1 MTRKRTLLAVF
12 SCAIGVAFAAANV
25 GLARAT
31 TRTFSFTHTEQVFTV
46 PAGVTSIHAIAIG
59 GHGGKGDL
67 ASNNGGAA
75 AMASGDL
82 GVTPGQTLYV
92 EVGGVGGNAG
102 FGAASIGGW
111 NGGGPGFT
119 GGGVG
124 GGPGSAATDGGGGG
138 GGGSSDIRT
147 LSYAAGVGTSLNSRL
162 ITAAGGGGG
171 GGLSTGGAG
180 GAAGNSGSNGSGGG
194 AGGGAGQTTTGGGV
208 GGNGSMGTLGTGGAG
223 GNATFMSSNE
233 GAGGGGGGG
242 TYGGGGG
249 GAGSANGFP
258 GGGGGGGS
266 SSFSAGVAN
275 QVLLLDSSGTP
286 SITLTY
292 NNSSGEPSG
301 ERAAALASCKKRAHK
316 HHWSHKRLKKC
327 KKKASLLPV

>member
-1 MTRKRTLLAVF
+1 MTRKMPLAAF
-12 SCAIGVAFAAANV
+12 SCAIGVAFAVANV

-46 PAGVTSIHAIAIG
+46 PAGATSIHVIAIG
-59 GHGGKGDL
+59 GHGGTGDF

-92 EVGGVGGNAG
+92 EVAGVGGNAG
-102 FGAASIGGW
+102 FGSASSGGW

-147 LSYAAGVGTSLNSRL
+147 HSYAAGLGTSLNSRL

-194 AGGGAGQTTTGGGV
+194 AGGGAGQTTSGGVV

-223 GNATFMSSNE
+223 GNATFMSSDE

-249 GAGSANGFP
+249 GAGSANFSP

-275 QVLLLDSSGTP
+275 PVLLLDNSGTP

-292 NNSSGEPSG
+292 NTSSSGG
-301 ERAAALASCKKRAHK
+301 RAAALASCKKRAHK

-327 KKKASLLPV
+327 KKKAELPPV

>member
-1 MTRKRTLLAVF
+1 MTRKILFAAL
-12 SCAIGVAFAAANV
+12 SCAIAVAFAATDV

-31 TRTFSFTHTEQVFTV
+31 TRTFSFTQSEQVFTV
-46 PAGVTSIHAIAIG
+46 PAGVTSIHVIAIG
-59 GHGGKGDL
+59 GHGGSGDL

-82 GVTPGQTLYV
+82 GVAPGETLYV
-92 EVGGVGGNAG
+92 EVGGVGDDSG
-102 FGAASIGGW
+102 FGAASTGGW

-124 GGPGSAATDGGGGG
+124 GGPGSAATDGGAGG

-147 LSYAAGVGTSLNSRL
+147 LSYAAGVGASLKSRL
-162 ITAAGGGGG
+162 IIAAGGGGG
-171 GGLSTGGAG
+171 GGLSAGGAG
-180 GAAGNSGSNGSGGG
+180 GAAGNSGGSGSGGG
-194 AGGGAGQTTTGGGV
+194 AGGGAGQASTGGVV
-208 GGNGSMGTLGTGGAG
+208 GGNGSMGALGTGGAG

-249 GAGSANGFP
+249 GAGSANGSP

-275 QVLLLDSSGTP
+275 PILLLDKSGTP

-292 NNSSGEPSG
+292 NPPSG
-301 ERAAALASCKKRAHK
+301 RRAAALASCKKRAHT
-316 HHWSHKRLKKC
+316 HHWSHRRLKKC
-327 KKKASLLPV
+327 RKNANSLPV